1 MTSFGWGSPIRHS
14 NIKEASRHKQFNYTQ
29 DRSFFPCC
37 SEVPLYTT
45 PRISLLH
52 WSYYINLHNYQ
63 LPLYCGKYPPDWQRA
78 GSPVSLSILGAL
90 CFSPLSLYYTWASIY
105 KLITQQLNN
114 TKLRC
119 RHTVSHTTNK
129 VIQKGYH
136 CLLIVCGVLYNYNH

>member
-1 MTSFGWGSPIRHS
+1 MQTSKRPQG
-14 NIKEASRHKQFNYTQ
+14 KQFNYTQ

-52 WSYYINLHNYQ
+52 RSYYINLLITTNCLYTVVNTRLTDKEQGHQ
-63 LPLYCGKYPPDWQRA
+63 WSLP
-78 GSPVSLSILGAL
+78 ILGAL
-90 CFSPLSLYYTWASIY
+90 CSLSLYTWA
-105 KLITQQLNN
+105 KLTQQFDS
-114 TKLRC
+114 TKLHC